1 MKILRVYQTKNP
13 SYTRNRA
20 IDPVGILVHST
31 GANNP
36 NCKRYVDAEE
46 YLGKNTNGNHWNKS
60 TATKS
65 MHAFIGYDKDK
76 NVVVAQTLPYDR
88 ACWGAGKGSKGSA
101 NYNPQAHLQFE
112 ICQSS
117 ATDEEY
123 YWKAIAVA
131 EEYCAHL
138 CRLFG
143 WTVDNIT
150 SHKEAHKAGYASN
163 HGDPQSWMKNFGD
176 DMDKFRERVAMR
188 LKGENPPVNAAE
200 KEEVQEVKEEKK
212 TPGNAD
218 SVANTTIEEVFTM
231 KTIKN
236 GSTGKQ
242 VKVLQWLLKDAGHNC
257 GSVDGICGNKTLA
270 ALKAYQKAKGLEADG
285 ICGAKTWACLLK

>member
-1 MKILRVYQTKNP
+1 MEILRVYQTKNP
-13 SYTRNRA
+13 SYTRNRS

-46 YLGKNTNGNHWNKS
+46 YLGKNQYGNHWNKTS
-60 TATKS
+60 ATKS
-65 MHAFIGYDKDK
+65 VHAFIGYDKDK

-88 ACWGAGKGSKGSA
+88 ACWGAGKGNKGSA
-101 NYNPQAHLQFE
+101 NYNPQARLQFE

-117 ATDEEY
+117 ATDADY

-138 CRLFG
+138 CVLFG

-150 SHKEAHKAGYASN
+150 SHKEAHANGYASN
-163 HGDPQSWMKNFGD
+163 HGDPQSWMRNFGD
-176 DMDKFRERVAMR
+176 NMDKFRERVAMR
-188 LKGENPPVNAAE
+188 LKGKNPPENTVE
-200 KEEVQEVKEEKK
+200 KEIKQESTETEKASENAVSVQNSNTGEVL
-212 TPGNAD
+212 A
-218 SVANTTIEEVFTM
+218 M

-236 GSTGKQ
+236 GSKGTQ
-242 VKVLQWLLKDAGHNC
+242 VKVLQWLLNDAGYKC
-257 GSVDGICGNKTLA
+257 GEADGICGSKTVA
-270 ALKAYQKAKGLEADG
+270 AVKAYQKAKGLEADG
-285 ICGAKTWACLLK
+285 ICGKKTWNALLK

>member
-1 MKILRVYQTKNP
+1 MEIYRVYQTLNP

-20 IDPVGILVHST
+20 INPVGILVHST

-46 YLGKNTNGNHWNKS
+46 YLGKNQYGNHWNKA

-65 MHAFIGYDKDK
+65 VHAFIGYDKDK

-117 ATDEEY
+117 STDSEY

-138 CRLFG
+138 CQLFD

-150 SHKEAHKAGYASN
+150 SHKEAHRDGYASN

-176 DMDKFRERVAMR
+176 DMDQFRARVAAR
-188 LKGENPPVNAAE
+188 LNGENPPDKVVEVKPEQEPAEAE
-200 KEEVQEVKEEKK
+200 K
-212 TPGNAD
+212 TPASGE
-218 SVANTTIEEVFTM
+218 TE
-231 KTIKN
+231 
-236 GSTGKQ
+236 GKQ
-242 VKVLQWLLKDAGHNC
+242 VTITLNTLRK
-257 GSVDGICGNKTLA
+257 GSKGAQVKTLQRLLVSLGYGVGSA
-270 ALKAYQKAKGLEADG
+270 GIDGDFGSATGEAVEKFQKAKGLAADRIVG
-285 ICGAKTWACLLK
+285 QDTWNALLK